1 MSHLRLDTIDHLSD
15 MTMTIN
21 ASDTA
26 TYHDIFEQAKT
37 MNAKTLNGGNKE
49 AVMSATSTFDSA
61 LLDQSWA
68 FSSTSESDIHNVGGG
83 DAVSATADNYS
94 FSASSTLDQFFAQ
107 QGGFDDEDDEDDD
120 DEEQQFGGEGDE
132 EEEGKEDEGKEEEGK
147 EEEGEMES
155 PDVSDKEKEEEE
167 EQEGTAVVGGARR
180 GNKNVNRFTTGSRK
194 LTWMKNGS
202 FGKNKNK
209 FLFSD
214 IDEDEEEDDD
224 SYEKSLSSLGLST
237 SDLSMF
243 KPY

>member
-49 AVMSATSTFDSA
+49 AMMSATSTFDSA

-68 FSSTSESDIHNVGGG
+68 FSSTSESDVHNVGGG

-107 QGGFDDEDDEDDD
+107 QGGFNDEDDD
-120 DEEQQFGGEGDE
+120 EEEQFGGEGEELKEEGEMKEAEDDELKSPEVSEDDE
-132 EEEGKEDEGKEEEGK
+132 EEE
-147 EEEGEMES
+147 
-155 PDVSDKEKEEEE
+155 V
-167 EQEGTAVVGGARR
+167 GTTVGGARR
-180 GNKNVNRFTTGSRK
+180 QNKNANRFTTGSRK

-202 FGKNKNK
+202 FRKNKNK

-214 IDEDEEEDDD
+214 IDEEDEDDEMEKD
-224 SYEKSLSSLGLST
+224 SYEYTSEKSLSSLGLST

>member
-120 DEEQQFGGEGDE
+120 DEEQQFGGEGEGDE
-132 EEEGKEDEGKEEEGK
+132 EEEDMKEKEEEEGLKSPEVTEEKK
-147 EEEGEMES
+147 EEEE
-155 PDVSDKEKEEEE
+155 EEEE

-214 IDEDEEEDDD
+214 IDEEEEEEDDD

>member
-49 AVMSATSTFDSA
+49 VTMSATSTFDSA

-68 FSSTSESDIHNVGGG
+68 FSSTSESDVHNVGGG

-107 QGGFDDEDDEDDD
+107 QGGFNDE
-120 DEEQQFGGEGDE
+120 DE
-132 EEEGKEDEGKEEEGK
+132 EEEEEQFGGDG
-147 EEEGEMES
+147 EEGEEM
-155 PDVSDKEKEEEE
+155 KEEEE
-167 EQEGTAVVGGARR
+167 EEIKEVEEDGLKSPEVSEDEEEEVGTTIGGARR
-180 GNKNVNRFTTGSRK
+180 QNKNANRFTTGSRK

-202 FGKNKNK
+202 FRKNKNK

-214 IDEDEEEDDD
+214 IDEEDDD
-224 SYEKSLSSLGLST
+224 DEMEKDSYEYTSEKSLSSLGLST

>member
-1 MSHLRLDTIDHLSD
+1 

-120 DEEQQFGGEGDE
+120 EEQFGGEGEGDE
-132 EEEGKEDEGKEEEGK
+132 EEEDMK

-155 PDVSDKEKEEEE
+155 PNVSDEKEEEE

-180 GNKNVNRFTTGSRK
+180 GNKNANRFTTGSRK

-202 FGKNKNK
+202 FRKNKNK

-214 IDEDEEEDDD
+214 IEEDEEEDDD
-224 SYEKSLSSLGLST
+224 EEEEKSLSSLGLST

>member
-120 DEEQQFGGEGDE
+120 EEQFGGEGEGDE
-132 EEEGKEDEGKEEEGK
+132 EEEDMK

-155 PDVSDKEKEEEE
+155 PNVSDEKEEEE

-180 GNKNVNRFTTGSRK
+180 GNKNANRFTTGSRK

-202 FGKNKNK
+202 FRKNKNK

-214 IDEDEEEDDD
+214 IEEDEEEDDD
-224 SYEKSLSSLGLST
+224 EEEEKSLSSLGLST